1 MSERTEDV
9 SSNSTMCITTT
20 EWLTLIMD
28 RDLDFRSDDIMAL
41 L

>member
-9 SSNSTMCITTT
+9 SSNSTMCITT